1 MRGLRLLS
9 DHRPAAGERWIYSAG
24 FNVGPA
30 LTDTGRID
38 VELADL
44 ARLSAAG
51 ARVALLSHQGSAKD
65 GSAVHLDHVAGYLG
79 GRLGR
84 PVRYLPENATARA
97 RDWAAE
103 LHDGEIALFG
113 NTRLHPG
120 DEAADPGLA
129 RALAGL
135 GDRVAVGG
143 FSKAHRR
150 HASNTGLLDHLPG
163 YAADSLVAEA
173 RALDPWATGPGR
185 GHAVAVLGGVKPEK
199 TLIGLTGLTRTH
211 RLVIPGG
218 VVLNTL
224 LAAAG
229 HPVGRSELGSA
240 PERCA
245 RAARAVL
252 DRTGGEGIHLPRVL
266 VVAGPDGVTR
276 RIRVE
281 DGVPDDCAVV
291 DFVIE
296 PWALDLVRGAERV
309 LIAGTPGLY
318 AQGNRHAAAAVLA
331 ARAGREAT
339 TLLLGGDT
347 VAELPWTGPRSTGG
361 GSALQYLVEG
371 TCAVFEALKD
381 NRRRGAGH
389 HAH

>member
-1 MRGLRLLS
+1 MNGIRLLS
-9 DHRPAAGERWIYSAG
+9 EQRLRPGERWIYSAG

-30 LTDTGRID
+30 LADTGRID

-65 GSAVHLDHVAGYLG
+65 GTARHLGHIADYLG
-79 GRLGR
+79 RRLGQ
-84 PVRYLPENATARA
+84 PVRYVPENASALARA
-97 RDWAAE
+97 CAE
-103 LHDGEIALFG
+103 DLREGEIALFG

-120 DEAADPGLA
+120 EERGDPELA
-129 RALAGL
+129 RALAAL

-163 YAADSLVAEA
+163 YAAAALVDEA
-173 RALDPWATGPGR
+173 HALDPWAATADGR
-185 GHAVAVLGGVKPEK
+185 SVGVLGGVKPEK
-199 TLIGLTGLTRTH
+199 TLIGLAGLTRTH
-211 RLVIPGG
+211 DLVIPGG

-229 HPVGRSELGSA
+229 HPTGRSVLGSA

-245 RAARAVL
+245 EVARDVL
-252 DRTGGEGIHLPRVL
+252 ARTGGHGLHIPRTL
-266 VVAGPDGVTR
+266 VVAGPDGTTR
-276 RIRVE
+276 R
-281 DGVPDDCAVV
+281 VPVDSVPADCAVV
-291 DFVIE
+291 DFDIE
-296 PWALDLVRGAERV
+296 PWAIDLLRRADRV
-309 LIAGTPGLY
+309 LVAGTPGRY
-318 AQGNRHAAAAVLA
+318 AEGNRHAAAAVLG
-331 ARAGREAT
+331 ARAGARAS

-347 VAELPWTGPRSTGG
+347 VAELPWDGPRSTGG

-371 TCAVFEALKD
+371 TCAVFEALMD
-381 NRRRGAGH
+381 NERRGAGH
-389 HAH
+389 HDH